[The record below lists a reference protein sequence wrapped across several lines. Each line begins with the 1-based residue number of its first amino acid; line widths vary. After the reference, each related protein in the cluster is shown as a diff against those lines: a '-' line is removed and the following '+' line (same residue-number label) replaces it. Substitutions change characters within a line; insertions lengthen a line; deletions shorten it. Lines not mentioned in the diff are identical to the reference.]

1 MAVNETRA
9 VSPSFVTPSFQPDPV
24 LFIVRLTLVLLPE
37 RSSGGEFNSLH
48 LKLQSFTE
56 CLMAITQTATLKN

>member
-37 RSSGGEFNSLH
+37 RSSGEVNSLD

-56 CLMAITQTATLKN
+56 CLMAIAQTATLKN